1 MCLSIDV
8 VVVPLQ
14 SQAGRADVCQGCPG
28 REACLRNS
36 GEDPDQKFIDVRMGA
51 VKRRLLVL
59 SGKGGV
65 GKSSVACNLAIAL
78 ATLSCKVR
86 LGGTAFWGFLWRGLN
101 PV

>member
-1 MCLSIDV
+1 M
-8 VVVPLQ
+8 VPSQ
-14 SQAGRADVCQGCPG
+14 SVAGRAEVCKGCPG
-28 REACLRNS
+28 REMCLRNS

-78 ATLSCKVR
+78 ASLGRKVR
-86 LGGTAFWGFLWRGLN
+86 RGRLCGC
-101 PV
+101 VVSLC

>member
-1 MCLSIDV
+1 M
-8 VVVPLQ
+8 
-14 SQAGRADVCQGCPG
+14 
-28 REACLRNS
+28 CLRNS

-78 ATLSCKVR
+78 ASLGRKVR
-86 LGGTAFWGFLWRGLN
+86 RGRLCGCVVSLYQSVIAQH
-101 PV
+101 PLIETHTTG

>member
-1 MCLSIDV
+1 MV
-8 VVVPLQ
+8 VVCALALTWSWIPPQ
-14 SQAGRADVCQGCPG
+14 SLAGRADVCQGCPG
-28 REACLRNS
+28 REVCLRNS

-86 LGGTAFWGFLWRGLN
+86 QMGTVFWGFL
-101 PV
+101 